1 MFIHSLYFDNKKS
14 FRGEIMRDSIIH
26 KIYREKT
33 IRKIEDKIKL
43 LGVYNNYDVVT
54 LLNGRLILTI
64 LIFIMTL
71 IFSKYG
77 YLLAPILAILFYVLS
92 EKIVLDYQIKKRAR
106 KLDKEALFFFEVLVL
121 TLEGGRN
128 LKHALA
134 MTVEN
139 IDSEISEEFKKT
151 LAEVKLGKSLNES
164 LESMKKRIPSD
175 TINNTL
181 LNMIQSN
188 TFGNSIT
195 SAMYNQIDYL
205 RDKQMLDVK
214 AEIAKL
220 PTKVSVISVLF
231 FVPIML
237 LIILA
242 PVIIQYVSK

>member
-1 MFIHSLYFDNKKS
+1 
-14 FRGEIMRDSIIH
+14 MRDSIIY

-33 IRKIEDKIKL
+33 INKINDKIKL
-43 LGVYNNYDVVT
+43 LGVYNNYNVEV
-54 LLNGRLILTI
+54 LLNSRLLLTI
-64 LIFIMTL
+64 IIFIGTL

-77 YLLAPILAILFYVLS
+77 YFLAPILAILFYYLS
-92 EKIVLDYQIKKRAR
+92 EKIVLDYQIKRRAH

-128 LKHALA
+128 LKHALSL
-134 MTVEN
+134 TVQN
-139 IDSEISEEFKKT
+139 IDSEISEEFKKM

-175 TINNTL
+175 TINNTI
-181 LNMIQSN
+181 LNMMQSN
-188 TFGNSIT
+188 TFGNSIID
-195 SAMYNQIDYL
+195 SMYNQIDYL
-205 RDKQMLDVK
+205 REKQMLDVK

-242 PVIIQYVSK
+242 PVLIEYISK

>member
-1 MFIHSLYFDNKKS
+1 
-14 FRGEIMRDSIIH
+14 MRDSIIY

-33 IRKIEDKIKL
+33 INKINDKIKL
-43 LGVYNNYDVVT
+43 LGVYNNYNVEV
-54 LLNGRLILTI
+54 LLNSRLFLTI
-64 LIFIMTL
+64 LIFIGTL

-77 YLLAPILAILFYVLS
+77 YFLAPILAVLFYYLS
-92 EKIVLDYQIKKRAR
+92 EKIVLDYQIRR
-106 KLDKEALFFFEVLVL
+106 RSHKLDKEALFFFEVLVL

-128 LKHALA
+128 LKHALSL
-134 MTVEN
+134 TVQN
-139 IDSEISEEFKKT
+139 IDSEISEEFKKM

-175 TINNTL
+175 TINNTI
-181 LNMIQSN
+181 LNMMQSN
-188 TFGNSIT
+188 TFGNSIID
-195 SAMYNQIDYL
+195 SMYNQIDYL
-205 RDKQMLDVK
+205 REKQMLDVK

-242 PVIIQYVSK
+242 PVLIEYISK